1 MNRTAF
7 QSYKKR
13 ENQHIL
19 PKIFS
24 ESTYRACEG
33 KIYFPSHFYVIALGI
48 FKGVRS
54 LGLYYVF
61 GGWFYTADTFY
72 LKISLFYFT
81 DIPTYKKTGI
91 TYSLH

>member
-1 MNRTAF
+1 M
-7 QSYKKR
+7 Y
-13 ENQHIL
+13 
-19 PKIFS
+19 
-24 ESTYRACEG
+24 
-33 KIYFPSHFYVIALGI
+33 
-48 FKGVRS
+48 
-54 LGLYYVF
+54 F

>member
-1 MNRTAF
+1 MKGKF
-7 QSYKKR
+7 
-13 ENQHIL
+13 
-19 PKIFS
+19 IF
-24 ESTYRACEG
+24 
-33 KIYFPSHFYVIALGI
+33 PVISMLSLWGYLKGLGVQVFI
-48 FKGVRS
+48 M
-54 LGLYYVF
+54 YF